1 MKFITVDKTRVRGGI
16 VTKSISVVRDKHLNP
31 EDDEVSQRLS
41 INTTYVNI
49 VLQISIFSVFRNI
62 VTRHVWRRVC

>member
-16 VTKSISVVRDKHLNP
+16 VTKSIGVVRDKDLNP

-41 INTTYVNI
+41 INTTCVNI
-49 VLQISIFSVFRNI
+49 VLQITIFSQSSGI
-62 VTRHVWRRVC
+62 S